1 MEGGKKGGRK
11 GGRKGKDRG
20 QERRRAIKRRQEVIV
35 AYALGCKVLRNVL
48 VNQVHQG
55 AESTNR
61 RGRQAG
67 FSQTA
72 DKFRCAAFC
81 VGRNRNDDHSGYWR
95 NTWGFRPLSSAG
107 GSGSRREW
115 RGGGE
120 RAGEGDL
127 PVNRD
132 QRRPKDGP
140 LGTSSRQRQK
150 RENDG
155 GFAETRSRTPYA
167 RRENEL
173 WRSLGWRVSKCG
185 RVAVGVSAVR
195 PRPRAHAGEPHRERC
210 CRGPPS
216 RGAATPDHAAT
227 HRSQRTG
234 AAGRVGR
241 GRRRTD
247 GFVPAVWAGAVSLRR
262 GSARTSPRHR
272 PAPRGRPCARRCERP
287 ASASFGGL

>member
-140 LGTSSRQRQK
+140 LGTSSRRGQK
-150 RENDG
+150 REND
-155 GFAETRSRTPYA
+155 AASRKPEVVHRTRD
-167 RRENEL
+167 EKMN
-173 WRSLGWRVSKCG
+173 CG
-185 RVAVGVSAVR
+185 EA
-195 PRPRAHAGEPHRERC
+195 
-210 CRGPPS
+210 
-216 RGAATPDHAAT
+216 
-227 HRSQRTG
+227 
-234 AAGRVGR
+234 
-241 GRRRTD
+241 
-247 GFVPAVWAGAVSLRR
+247 
-262 GSARTSPRHR
+262 
-272 PAPRGRPCARRCERP
+272 
-287 ASASFGGL
+287 